1 MAGSKSASAK
11 VKSVTNRIVCSLSA
25 AIALSL
31 ATTSAAQA
39 QMFSDGFSF
48 LKAVKERDGEKA
60 TSLISTPG
68 SVVVNTKERSTGNGA
83 LHMLARERDLTWLS
97 FLLAK
102 GAKPNLQNNQGD
114 TPLAV
119 AAQIGWVEGAE
130 QLIKMGASVDL
141 PNGRGETPLIVAVH
155 NRDAAMVRL
164 LLNSG
169 ANPDRSDSVA
179 GYSALDYARQDGRS
193 SAILKL
199 IEARQA
205 AKATIAGPKL

>member
-1 MAGSKSASAK
+1 MSAVAK
-11 VKSVTNRIVCSLSA
+11 VKSVANRIVCSLSA

-31 ATTSAAQA
+31 ATTSATQA

-60 TSLISTPG
+60 TSLVSTPG
-68 SVVVNTKERSTGNGA
+68 SVVINTKDRSTGNGA

-97 FLLAK
+97 FLLGK
-102 GAKPNLQNNQGD
+102 GAKPDLQNNQGD

-119 AAQIGWVEGAE
+119 ATQVGWVDGAE
-130 QLIKMGASVDL
+130 QLIRMGASVDL
-141 PNGRGETPLIVAVH
+141 PNGRGETPLILAVH
-155 NRDAAMVRL
+155 NRDVPMVRL

-169 ANPDRSDSVA
+169 ANPTRSDSVA

-193 SAILKL
+193 SAVLKL
-199 IEARQA
+199 IEAKQA

>member
-1 MAGSKSASAK
+1 MTK
-11 VKSVTNRIVCSLSA
+11 RIVCGLSA
-25 AIALSL
+25 TIALSL
-31 ATTSAAQA
+31 ATTQAAQA

-60 TSLISTPG
+60 TSLIQTPG
-68 SVVVNTKERSTGNGA
+68 SVVINYKDRSTGNGA
-83 LHMLARERDLTWLS
+83 LHMLARERDLTWLG

-102 GAKPNLQNNQGD
+102 GAKPNLQNHKGD

-119 AAQIGWVEGAE
+119 AAQIGWAEGAE
-130 QLIKMGASVDL
+130 LLIKTGASVDL

-164 LLNSG
+164 LLKSG
-169 ANPDRSDSVA
+169 ANPERSDSVA

-199 IEARQA
+199 IEAQQA
-205 AKATIAGPKL
+205 AKKTIAGPKL

>member
-1 MAGSKSASAK
+1 
-11 VKSVTNRIVCSLSA
+11 
-25 AIALSL
+25 
-31 ATTSAAQA
+31 
-39 QMFSDGFSF
+39 MFSDGFSF
-48 LKAVKERDGEKA
+48 LKAVKERDGETA

-68 SVVVNTKERSTGNGA
+68 SVVVNAKDRSTGNGG
-83 LHMLARERDLTWLS
+83 LHMLARERDLAWLG

-102 GAKPNLQNNQGD
+102 GAKPNLQNHKGD

-130 QLIKMGASVDL
+130 LLIKTGASVDL

-155 NRDAAMVRL
+155 NRDAPMVRL

-169 ANPDRSDSVA
+169 ANPERSDSVA

-199 IEARQA
+199 IEAQKA

>member
-11 VKSVTNRIVCSLSA
+11 VKSVTNRIVCGLSA
-25 AIALSL
+25 TIALSL

-60 TSLISTPG
+60 TSLISAPG
-68 SVVVNTKERSTGNGA
+68 SVVVNTKDRSTGNGA
-83 LHMLARERDLTWLS
+83 LHMLARERDLAWLS

-102 GAKPNLQNNQGD
+102 GAKPNLQNHQGD

-130 QLIKMGASVDL
+130 LLIKTGASVDL

-155 NRDAAMVRL
+155 NRDAPMVRL

-169 ANPDRSDSVA
+169 ANPERSDSVA

-205 AKATIAGPKL
+205 AKKTVAGPKL